1 MLLAQQ
7 MQRLQQ
13 QQAAKQEEL
22 QRTINELQQFQ
33 DEMFIRAA
41 VRRWLEE
48 LDNKILQEGKQ

>member
-48 LDNKILQEGKQ
+48 LEEE

>member
-1 MLLAQQ
+1 MSGATAMLLAQQ

-48 LDNKILQEGKQ
+48 LEEE

>member
-1 MLLAQQ
+1 MLIAQQ
-7 MQRLQQ
+7 QQRLQQ
-13 QQAAKQEEL
+13 QHAAKQEEL